1 MSGGG
6 WGLGYVWHCRR
17 QQSDSDMFRIVD
29 GSSEIGVALA
39 SASVGRSYT
48 GNDNTQSKRCCS

>member
-6 WGLGYVWHCRR
+6 WGLGYVCHCRR
-17 QQSDSDMFRIVD
+17 QQSDSDVFRIAD

-39 SASVGRSYT
+39 SSSVGRSYT
-48 GNDNTQSKRCCS
+48 GNYITQSKRCCS